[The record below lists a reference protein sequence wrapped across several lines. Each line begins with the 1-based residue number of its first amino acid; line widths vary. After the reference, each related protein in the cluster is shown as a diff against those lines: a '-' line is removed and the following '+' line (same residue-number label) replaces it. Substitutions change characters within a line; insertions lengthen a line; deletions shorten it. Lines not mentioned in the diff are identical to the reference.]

1 MTHVIL
7 LEPVDNLGE
16 AGAQVRVRPGYARN
30 FLIPRGLALPATS
43 ANQAELNAR
52 LEQRARVLA
61 ERKGDAERL
70 KELIEAYKAEMTPTT
85 SAQSEPAQ
93 SEPVQSEPAQ
103 AEAQAESAS
112 ADTDAT
118 SDAVSAE
125 TETDTTVAE
134 ASVTE
139 ATEAVNPND
148 AEVVEAPA
156 HAIVIPVR
164 AGESRIYGSVG
175 KQDIAEAIEKQ
186 FEIQID
192 RRKLLL
198 AQPIKELGHYVV
210 TYRPHPEVPIEIDIS
225 VVANEA

>member
-1 MTHVIL
+1 MTQVIL

-70 KELIEAYKAEMTPTT
+70 KAMIEAYKAEKTP
-85 SAQSEPAQ
+85 AEAPQAEEAPEAPEVSET
-93 SEPVQSEPAQ
+93 AQ
-103 AEAQAESAS
+103 AEASAEDAS
-112 ADTDAT
+112 DTAETSSEAADTAT
-118 SDAVSAE
+118 LQPRK
-125 TETDTTVAE
+125 E
-134 ASVTE
+134 ASKKV
-139 ATEAVNPND
+139 AK
-148 AEVVEAPA
+148 EAPA

-175 KQDIAEAIEKQ
+175 NQDIADAIEKQ
-186 FEIQID
+186 FDIQID
-192 RRKLLL
+192 RRKLQLR
-198 AQPIKELGHYVV
+198 APIKDLGHYTIV
-210 TYRPHPEVPIEIDIS
+210 YKPHPEVPIDIDIS
-225 VVANEA
+225 VVSDEDVQL

>member
-70 KELIEAYKAEMTPTT
+70 KELIEAYKAEMTPTP
-85 SAQSEPAQ
+85 SAQ
-93 SEPVQSEPAQ
+93 SEPVQSEVAQ

-112 ADTDAT
+112 TDADAT
-118 SDAVSAE
+118 GDAVSAE
-125 TETDTTVAE
+125 AETDATVAE

-139 ATEAVNPND
+139 AAEAVNPND

>member
-1 MTHVIL
+1 MTQVIL

-70 KELIEAYKAEMTPTT
+70 KAMIEAYKAEQTP
-85 SAQSEPAQ
+85 AEAPQAEEVQEVSEA
-93 SEPVQSEPAQ
+93 
-103 AEAQAESAS
+103 AEAQAEGAS
-112 ADTDAT
+112 DAPEAGSSEADTAT
-118 SDAVSAE
+118 VQPSEEAE
-125 TETDTTVAE
+125 NTVA
-134 ASVTE
+134 
-139 ATEAVNPND
+139 
-148 AEVVEAPA
+148 EAPA

-175 KQDIAEAIEKQ
+175 NQDIADAIEKQ
-186 FEIQID
+186 FDIQID

-198 AQPIKELGHYVV
+198 KAPIKDLGHYTVV
-210 TYRPHPEVPIEIDIS
+210 YKPHPEVPIDIDIN
-225 VVANEA
+225 VVSDEEI